1 MDPETT
7 QFIYSEELYKLPP
20 GTIVLLPVPW
30 KTLSEDQV
38 TLLGKILGSVKLS
51 LAGVQML
58 CREQADIHELKVY
71 NPSVIISFGTRL
83 QPNSEMYTVTEADGI
98 RVIQSDALDLLDD
111 AKKKNLWNA
120 LKLAFA

>member
-20 GTIVLLPVPW
+20 RTIVLLPVPW
-30 KTLSEDQV
+30 ETLSEDQV

-58 CREQADIHELKVY
+58 CREQADIHELEVF
-71 NPSVIISFGTRL
+71 NPSVVISFGTRL
-83 QPNSEMYTVTEADGI
+83 LPESETYTATETDGI
-98 RVIQSDALDLLDD
+98 RIIQSDALDSLDD
-111 AKKKNLWNA
+111 TRKKSLWNVLRQA
-120 LKLAFA
+120 YT

>member
-20 GTIVLLPVPW
+20 RTIVLLPVPW
-30 KTLSEDQV
+30 ETLSEDQV

-58 CREQADIHELKVY
+58 CREQADVHELEVF
-71 NPSVIISFGTRL
+71 NPSVVISFGTRL
-83 QPNSEMYTVTEADGI
+83 LPESETYTATETDGI
-98 RVIQSDALDLLDD
+98 RIIQSDALDSLDD
-111 AKKKNLWNA
+111 TRKKSLWNVLRQA
-120 LKLAFA
+120 YT